1 MSAALNRRPL
11 AYTTA
16 AALLALALA
25 LVGFGLRPGSA
36 GAQTVTGEDTE
47 VFNDIAV
54 HASNGNVNLG
64 QGTGSNDGVLG
75 ASCAGQS
82 PTSGPNIPG
91 TVVTRLT
98 ATATVLRILHG
109 NGTALTGNVTIVCT
123 IDFGPITSPAAAA
136 ARTGVFQRR

>member
-11 AYTTA
+11 AYTIA

-82 PTSGPNIPG
+82 PSSGPNIPG

-123 IDFGPITSPAAAA
+123 VDFGPITSPAAAA
-136 ARTGVFQRR
+136 ARTGAFQRR